1 MDRFTQVLAG
11 LLGQSARLLP
21 GSLRDWTEAVLA
33 EAREVPAGIGRV
45 AWLCGGLWLVAREV
59 TTRGI
64 IRALAFAAGAA
75 GLAWISWPGSAS
87 NSATPLNRTYL
98 VGIVVLLAALPLVIR
113 HHFGPARRGWAPR
126 IVRAT
131 GYALVLILI
140 AAKAMKDRDGS
151 KLGQYFVV
159 VPGLWAM
166 EIVLLLVIAAYAA
179 GLLILTA
186 QRIRLTRWSL
196 PVAIGFGAITAG
208 VLYLLAP
215 FGVGVDPAG
224 SALKWFGVAGLALPA
239 MAALLVARLSAGD
252 TRPGRRYA
260 TSQGTLAAT
269 CAMATAA
276 LLLAVLTSVSIA
288 LLPSHVP
295 LQLPRPS
302 NGLCETCDPVNVT
315 IPPPVRHEY
324 WAEIS
329 VGQAG
334 QTPLAFLLL
343 APLLGAGLGV
353 VTGAIASRS
362 PRTSDRGACDP
373 VLSAPSA
380 PPGPLPP
387 IPPLPPAAESPPA

>member
-1 MDRFTQVLAG
+1 M
-11 LLGQSARLLP
+11 
-21 GSLRDWTEAVLA
+21 
-33 EAREVPAGIGRV
+33 
-45 AWLCGGLWLVAREV
+45 
-59 TTRGI
+59 
-64 IRALAFAAGAA
+64 
-75 GLAWISWPGSAS
+75 
-87 NSATPLNRTYL
+87 
-98 VGIVVLLAALPLVIR
+98 VLLAALPLVIR

-239 MAALLVARLSAGD
+239 VAAFLVARLSAGD

-276 LLLAVLTSVSIA
+276 RSRCLRPGAVGT
-288 LLPSHVP
+288 
-295 LQLPRPS
+295 
-302 NGLCETCDPVNVT
+302 
-315 IPPPVRHEY
+315 VRAA
-324 WAEIS
+324 WATT
-329 VGQAG
+329 AA
-334 QTPLAFLLL
+334 TA
-343 APLLGAGLGV
+343 AA
-353 VTGAIASRS
+353 
-362 PRTSDRGACDP
+362 
-373 VLSAPSA
+373 
-380 PPGPLPP
+380 
-387 IPPLPPAAESPPA
+387 AAESPPA